1 MNFKCFETKYLGIL
15 LFIAIILGINLNATK
30 ALTQQ
35 PQFPSIQSK
44 IPFDWKNL
52 ISGKKAKFPSIQYKK
67 AFSWNGCK
75 VDNQLAG
82 QDGRT
87 LAIVLDNM
95 NVVGNQRKLCF
106 IAVPTT
112 IPGNYLMQDVQILYQ
127 GTTENPGG
135 AKTLL
140 RRKYTF
146 VSKSRKKIKLE
157 WIASKFKTSNPLFQ
171 EQDDVAVIPKS
182 CKWQG
187 WLIIGIEA
195 RASRTSSLIVD
206 TADLNAGDVKIDI
219 DTTPCS

>member
-1 MNFKCFETKYLGIL
+1 MSFKYFRSFL
-15 LFIAIILGINLNATK
+15 LIFTVLGINLIATK
-30 ALTQQ
+30 ALTKQ
-35 PQFPSIQSK
+35 PQK
-44 IPFDWKNL
+44 
-52 ISGKKAKFPSIQYKK
+52 PSIQYKK

-75 VDNQLAG
+75 VGGQLAG
-82 QDGRT
+82 ENGRT

-95 NVVGNQRKLCF
+95 SVADKERKRCF

-140 RRKYTF
+140 RRKYKF
-146 VSKSRKKIKLE
+146 VSKSRKRINTE
-157 WIASKFKTSNPLFQ
+157 WVASRFKSSNPLFQ
-171 EQDDVAVIPKS
+171 EQDEVAVIPKS
-182 CKWQG
+182 CGWQG

-195 RASRTSSLIVD
+195 RASRTTSLIVD

>member
-1 MNFKCFETKYLGIL
+1 MNFKYFGIKYLGIL
-15 LFIAIILGINLNATK
+15 LFISTVLGINLFATK
-30 ALTQQ
+30 ALTK
-35 PQFPSIQSK
+35 QSQK
-44 IPFDWKNL
+44 
-52 ISGKKAKFPSIQYKK
+52 PSIQYKK
-67 AFSWNGCK
+67 AFGWNGCK
-75 VDNQLAG
+75 VENQLAG

-95 NVVGNQRKLCF
+95 SVADNQRKLCF

-140 RRKYTF
+140 RRKYKF
-146 VSKSRKKIKLE
+146 VNKSRKRINTK
-157 WIASKFKTSNPLFQ
+157 WVASLFKTSNPLFQ
-171 EQDDVAVIPKS
+171 EQDDVAIIPKS
-182 CKWQG
+182 CGWQG
-187 WLIIGIEA
+187 WLIIGIDA
-195 RASRTSSLIVD
+195 RASRTTSLIVD